1 MEGTMKKDNDTD
13 YEFKPNFCDEVITAL
28 RNPKKNIPGIVTD
41 KRQLEFYKR
50 IITKSIVGSQKFILD
65 REMIKHAVKTS
76 FCKPSDLKKLTTR
89 AIPPFNS
96 MWIEWDEQYRAQ
108 QILDYYNDPTTN
120 RNNIDLGY
128 LIQRVDET
136 VYTIQLFY
144 RDRSDPITK
153 NKILIPPYST
163 TWGINNDFM
172 FNRRRK
178 TLFTTDGSE
187 FIVSNSAWKYT
198 TVSYLLS
205 HKYLSEYFED
215 FSEVNDFTVG
225 QSELENYHQGKFNKL
240 RNPQLFENKTKNF
253 LNFFNSKFIM
263 GETFGGAFHP
273 DWFTDSNN
281 IKIAN
286 NSSELGPVHLLPT
299 LKTMYGDVRFLISVL
314 SILNVPTL
322 VTKRHVNPKKRSGSI
337 GQPRNSYTLVY
348 IDLPKKINLVNATIS
363 GTGSPKRH
371 HHRRGHWRIV
381 NQGTPQQKWVWIE
394 PMEVGNKK
402 IGVIEHDYVLRGKNN
417 KKNIGNNYVT

>member
-1 MEGTMKKDNDTD
+1 MDKNNVID
-13 YEFKPNFCDEVITAL
+13 YGFKPNFCDEVITAL
-28 RNPKKNIPGIVTD
+28 RNPKKNVPGLITH
-41 KRQLEFYKR
+41 KKKLEFYKR
-50 IITKSIVGSQKFILD
+50 KITRNIVDSQKFILD

-76 FCKPSDLKKLTTR
+76 FCKPSDLKKLTTK

-96 MWIEWDEQYRAQ
+96 MWIEWDERYRSQ
-108 QILDYYNDPTTN
+108 QILNYYNDPTTN
-120 RNNIDLGY
+120 RNEIDLGY
-128 LIQRVDET
+128 LIQRADET
-136 VYTIQLFY
+136 ADHYNNVYTIQLFY
-144 RDRSDPITK
+144 RDRSDPITRK
-153 NKILIPPYST
+153 KILIPPFSA
-163 TWGINNDFM
+163 TWGIDNNFM
-172 FNRRRK
+172 FNRRKKRIQG
-178 TLFTTDGSE
+178 DGSS
-187 FIVSNSAWKYT
+187 FIMSDSEWKYT

-205 HKYLSEYFED
+205 HKYLSAYFED
-215 FSEVNDFTVG
+215 FSEVNRFTVG
-225 QSELENYHQGKFNKL
+225 QSELGSYHKGQNFKKL

-253 LNFFNSKFIM
+253 LNFFNNKFIM
-263 GETFGGAFHP
+263 GETYSGGFHK

-314 SILNVPTL
+314 SILNVPPL
-322 VTKRHVNPKKRSGSI
+322 VTKRHVDPKRRSGSI

-348 IDLPKKINLVNATIS
+348 IDLPKKINLVNATIK
-363 GTGSPKRH
+363 GTGAPKRF

-402 IGVIEHDYVLRGKNN
+402 FGVIEHDYVLRGK
-417 KKNIGNNYVT
+417 KSKNVT